1 MVGGKPYFFVVEDRT
16 HVLTDTGLKRARDI
30 WWLWRSL
37 RTSQVLPAAIP
48 MPARLLVNTLNEVI
62 NLTRDLLV
70 AVKRLALRVES
81 IINQA

>member
-1 MVGGKPYFFVVEDRT
+1 MVEDRT

-37 RTSQVLPAAIP
+37 RTSQVLPVAIP